1 MAKQDKIS
9 GVNPLDT
16 AASAVGHLYE
26 AKERLKDAASA
37 ATDAVRSA
45 ASAATDAVRSA
56 ASSAASAAREDF
68 AAGREQLREPLA
80 DAAAAGRTAAA
91 EARDAA
97 AAEFDV
103 LVNKGKDLWGSAEG
117 MIRQHPVAAFGTAL
131 AVGWLFAKLTRR
143 S

>member
-1 MAKQDKIS
+1 MARQQGIAGND
-9 GVNPLDT
+9 PLET

-45 ASAATDAVRSA
+45 ASSAATA
-56 ASSAASAAREDF
+56 AKDDF
-68 AAGREQLREPLA
+68 AQGRQSVREPLS
-80 DAAAAGRTAAA
+80 DAAAAGRTAAY

-103 LVNKGKDLWGSAEG
+103 LVDKGKDLLDSAQG
-117 MIRQHPVAAFGTAL
+117 LIRQHPVAAFGTAF
-131 AVGWLFAKLTRR
+131 AVGWLIAKFTRR
-143 S
+143 

>member
-1 MAKQDKIS
+1 MAKQDRIS
-9 GVNPLDT
+9 GNDPLDT

-45 ASAATDAVRSA
+45 AS
-56 ASSAASAAREDF
+56 SAASAAREDF
-68 AAGREQLREPLA
+68 AVGRETVREPLS
-80 DAAAAGRTAAA
+80 DAAAAGRTAAY

-97 AAEFDV
+97 AQEFDV

-117 MIRQHPVAAFGTAL
+117 VIRQHPVASFGAAF
-131 AVGWLFAKLTRR
+131 AVGWLLAKLTRR

>member
-1 MAKQDKIS
+1 MAKQDNIS

-45 ASAATDAVRSA
+45 AS
-56 ASSAASAAREDF
+56 SAASAAREDF
-68 AAGREQLREPLA
+68 ATGRQQVREPLA
-80 DAAAAGRTAAA
+80 DAAAAGRTAAS
-91 EARDAA
+91 EVRDAA

-117 MIRQHPVAAFGTAL
+117 VIRQHPVAAFGTAL
-131 AVGWLFAKLTRR
+131 AVGWLLAKLTRR

>member
-1 MAKQDKIS
+1 MAKQDTTS
-9 GVNPLDT
+9 GARPLDT

-26 AKERLKDAASA
+26 AKERLKDAAGA
-37 ATDAVRSA
+37 ATEAVK
-45 ASAATDAVRSA
+45 SA
-56 ASSAASAAREDF
+56 ASSAVNAARDDF
-68 AAGREQLREPLA
+68 AQGRAAVREPLS
-80 DAAAAGRTAAA
+80 DAASAGRTAAA

-103 LVNKGKDLWGSAEG
+103 IVGKGKDLWGSAENL
-117 MIRQHPVAAFGTAL
+117 IRQHPAAAFGTAL

>member
-1 MAKQDKIS
+1 MAKHDKIP

-45 ASAATDAVRSA
+45 AS
-56 ASSAASAAREDF
+56 SAASAAREDF
-68 AAGREQLREPLA
+68 ATSREQMREPLA
-80 DAAAAGRTAAA
+80 DAAAAGRAAA
-91 EARDAA
+91 SEARDAA

-103 LVNKGKDLWGSAEG
+103 LVNKGKDLWSSAEG